1 MIDLKAKRE
10 ELQGAARKAQESIAQ
25 SRDHLNYINGAVTIL
40 NELIADQE
48 ATTTATI
55 TTSADVPPKKGKTK

>member
-25 SRDHLNYINGAVTIL
+25 SRDHLNYINGAVTML

-48 ATTTATI
+48 AEAAAA
-55 TTSADVPPKKGKTK
+55 ADAAHQAAKKGKTK

>member
-25 SRDHLNYINGAVTIL
+25 SRDHLNYINGAVTML

-48 ATTTATI
+48 AEAAAA
-55 TTSADVPPKKGKTK
+55 ADAERQAAKKGKTK